1 MVAGGGMVFL
11 WKYLIR
17 PLGGAWDLY
26 ELLPAFLV
34 ACVAI
39 VAVSLL
45 TPPPSAEICGNFEQV
60 RHTK

>member
-1 MVAGGGMVFL
+1 MSLTKQGVNVMNRTF
-11 WKYLIR
+11 
-17 PLGGAWDLY
+17 
-26 ELLPAFLV
+26 LLPLLV

-45 TPPPSAEICGNFEQV
+45 TPPPSAEICGTFEQV